1 MTPRNGIR
9 HRPYR
14 NAVSLLACLACIAA
28 VTVVPTTSVFAKPK
42 AAAGTAKYC
51 AAAKAWLA
59 FENETL
65 ESGPYDLAWVA
76 GTRKVVVPLLKTA
89 PKPILGAMRVLAL
102 GLYWSRVDLAG
113 VTEITTS
120 SDIALLRRRGDD
132 TADSF
137 ALIDARNAVGAYT
150 LKTCK
155 IDVLQPFR
163 EAAEGFE

>member
-1 MTPRNGIR
+1 MTKFP
-9 HRPYR
+9 
-14 NAVSLLACLACIAA
+14 LAKALRAIGCIIA
-28 VTVVPTTSVFAKPK
+28 VTAAFTVLSTAPAFAKAKATTS
-42 AAAGTAKYC
+42 TAKYC

-59 FENETL
+59 FENATL
-65 ESGPYDLAWVA
+65 ESGPYDMAWVA

-113 VTEITTS
+113 VTEITSS
-120 SDIALLRRRGDD
+120 SDIALLRRRAEDV
-132 TADSF
+132 ADSF
-137 ALIDARNAVGAYT
+137 ALLDARNAVGAYT

-163 EAAEGFE
+163 DLAKGFE